1 MAPYNSPVI
10 FDFHTHIFP
19 PEVVAERDS
28 YLRREAGF
36 ASLYASPK
44 ARMAT
49 AADLLSSMDKAGIDV
64 SVALSFP
71 WKDPELVRRA
81 NDYLME
87 AVARHPQRI
96 VGFGMVNPSEREAAV
111 REAER
116 CAAGGLRGLGELR
129 PDDQGFDLGDRA
141 LLAPLAQVAR
151 ERGLILLTHV
161 SEPVGHLYAGKG
173 RVTLEGVYGFI
184 TAFPQNPVV
193 LAHWGG
199 GLPFYALMPEVE
211 AALKNV
217 YFDTAASPYLY
228 RPQVFP
234 RVAELVGAEKILHGS
249 DYPLLSQMRL
259 LRDIR
264 GLRLAP
270 QVEAQILGGNA
281 QRLLGWS

>member
-1 MAPYNSPVI
+1 MI

-19 PEVVAERDS
+19 PWVVAERDS

-36 ASLYASPK
+36 ASLYSSPK
-44 ARMAT
+44 AKLAT
-49 AADLLSSMDKAGIDV
+49 AADLLASMDRVGIDV

-87 AVARHPQRI
+87 AVARQPQRL
-96 VGFGMVNPSEREAAV
+96 VGFGMVNPSEREVAV

-116 CAAGGLRGLGELR
+116 CAAGGLRGLGEMR
-129 PDDQGFDLGDRA
+129 PDDQGFDLGDQA
-141 LLAPLAQVAR
+141 LLASLAQVAR

-173 RVTLEGVYGFI
+173 RVTLEGVWCFI

-234 RVAELVGAEKILHGS
+234 RVAELVGADKILHGS
-249 DYPLLSQMRL
+249 DYPLLGQQRL